1 VGEWVGEGGS
11 SSLRTAP
18 ALPND
23 TIQCNLRIRI
33 VNDFNPNTIRES
45 KRSEEIKSSS
55 TVS

>member
-1 VGEWVGEGGS
+1 MGEWVGEGGS

-23 TIQCNLRIRI
+23 TIQCNLRNRI

-45 KRSEEIKSSS
+45 KE
-55 TVS
+55 